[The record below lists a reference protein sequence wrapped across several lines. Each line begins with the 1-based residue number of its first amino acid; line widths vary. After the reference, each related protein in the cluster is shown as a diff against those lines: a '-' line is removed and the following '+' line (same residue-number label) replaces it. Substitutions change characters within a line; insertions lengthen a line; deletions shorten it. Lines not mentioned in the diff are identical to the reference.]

1 MLGITGPLSI
11 RCFII
16 LTVFGL
22 FTCIGNAG
30 EGLLSLDFKLRST
43 SGEIIDPLKPKKTK
57 ENFNGFVFIFT
68 LTDCPIANSYS
79 PEISR
84 ISKEY
89 REKGF
94 DLYLI
99 QTNPNLKIEDAKKH
113 QKEYS
118 LDIEV
123 LLDPHHKLVSVC
135 KAENVPE
142 VIVLSP
148 EKKILYKGRIND
160 RNTAYGKRRRQPSR
174 HDLRLAL
181 ESIFNKTPV
190 EISRTKVIGCYIP
203 PLPKI

>member
-1 MLGITGPLSI
+1 M
-11 RCFII
+11 
-16 LTVFGL
+16 
-22 FTCIGNAG
+22 
-30 EGLLSLDFKLRST
+30 SLDFKLVST
-43 SGEIIDPLKPKKTK
+43 KGQIVNPLKPKKPSK
-57 ENFNGFVFIFT
+57 DFKGFVYIFT

-99 QTNPNLKIEDAKKH
+99 QTNPSLDLKDAKKH
-113 QKEYS
+113 KEEYS

-135 KAENVPE
+135 KAESVPQ
-142 VIVLSP
+142 VFVLSP
-148 EKKILYKGRIND
+148 DKKVLYQGRVND
-160 RNTAYGKRRRQPSR
+160 RNTAYGKRRRQASR

-181 ESIFNKTPV
+181 DSIFKGEPI
-190 EISRTKVIGCYIP
+190 EMPKTKVIGCYIP